1 MKGWLTVNVPV
12 VSRQGL
18 GTSAAMSPMELPWKK
33 RPQANAGF
41 DPFRRF
47 RALLMR
53 TKSWPP
59 TP

>member
-1 MKGWLTVNVPV
+1 MNVPV

-18 GTSAAMSPMELPWKK
+18 GTSAAMSPMELPWKE

-53 TKSWPP
+53 TKSWPRRRP
-59 TP
+59 